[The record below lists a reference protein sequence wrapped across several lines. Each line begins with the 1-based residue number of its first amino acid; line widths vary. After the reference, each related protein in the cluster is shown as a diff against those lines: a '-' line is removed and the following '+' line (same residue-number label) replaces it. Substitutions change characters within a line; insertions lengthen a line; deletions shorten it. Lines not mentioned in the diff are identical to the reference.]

1 MTEDKI
7 NTIVDLARQKE
18 GLKQIQDAINDKQ
31 YHAWSLNAL
40 DWHNDQRGFFIPRI
54 LQDELKNLINK
65 SIETIN
71 KELVEL

>member
-7 NTIVDLARQKE
+7 NKIVDLARQK
-18 GLKQIQDAINDKQ
+18 GDLKQIQDAINDKQ
-31 YHAWSLNAL
+31 YHMWSLNAL
-40 DWHNDQRGFFIPRI
+40 NWHNDQYGFLIPRI

-71 KELVEL
+71 KELAEL

>member
-7 NTIVDLARQKE
+7 NKIVDLARQKE

-40 DWHNDQRGFFIPRI
+40 DWHNDQRGFLYHVFCKMSLKI
-54 LQDELKNLINK
+54 L
-65 SIETIN
+65 
-71 KELVEL
+71 